1 MYIKQGDIFWGMS
14 SECIKKI
21 MALSDKR
28 TYEAKQILFREGEPV
43 GYFYSLVKGRVQL
56 SRREIGQ
63 TVYTVSR
70 AGEAFGWSSLI
81 GRDVYSASA
90 ETLEPSTLMEFS
102 SDDLM
107 EILTQHPQ
115 DGLTF
120 FRRLAKTLGNRL
132 INSYK
137 REAEVRREGN
147 MRSYGTG
154 QVLEESPAD

>member
-21 MALSDKR
+21 MARSHKR
-28 TYEAKQILFREGEPV
+28 TYGPKETLFREGEPI
-43 GYFYSLVKGRVQL
+43 GFFYSLVKGRIQL
-56 SRREIGQ
+56 SRQEIGQ

-81 GRDVYSASA
+81 GRDIYSATA
-90 ETLEPSTLMEFS
+90 ETVEPSTLMEFS

-107 EILTQHPQ
+107 EILNQHPQ

-120 FRRLAKTLGNRL
+120 FRRLAKTLGDRL
-132 INSYK
+132 LNSYQ
-137 REAEVRREGN
+137 REAEARRQGDVQ
-147 MRSYGTG
+147 SQGTG
-154 QVLEESPAD
+154 QVLEASPAD